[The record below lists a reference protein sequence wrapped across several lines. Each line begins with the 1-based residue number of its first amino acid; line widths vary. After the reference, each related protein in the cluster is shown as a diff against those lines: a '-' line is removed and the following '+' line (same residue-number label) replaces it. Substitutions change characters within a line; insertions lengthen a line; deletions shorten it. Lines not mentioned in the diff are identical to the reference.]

1 MEFKDYY
8 KTLGVS
14 KNATAEQIKKEY
26 RKLARKHHPDV
37 SKDPEAEKNFKEVGE
52 AYEVLKD
59 PEKRKLYDQYGSDW
73 ETGKQQEEYQKQYQ
87 KQYQGSGYNSGFDF
101 EGNFDNSREYS
112 DFFETLFGNAR
123 QKGSVHRQQ
132 FQQRGEDI
140 DASIKIPVMDAFHG
154 CTRRISFTIQSLG
167 NDGRV
172 TNKPKNLNVNI
183 PKGIKSGQ
191 KIRLAGQGSPGYNG
205 GENGDLYIKVEYE
218 KDPIYSVEG
227 ADIYL
232 NLPVA
237 PWEAALGNTI
247 TIPSPGGNIK
257 LKLPADSFQGKKLRL
272 KGKGIPAKPPGDL
285 YVIIN
290 IILPPADNEKA
301 KEVYEQMKDL
311 KFDPRINFGG

>member
-14 KNATAEQIKKEY
+14 KNATADEIKKGY

-37 SKDPEAEKNFKEVGE
+37 SKNPDAEKKFKDIGE

-73 ETGKQQEEYQKQYQ
+73 ETGKQREEYQKQYQ
-87 KQYQGSGYNSGFDF
+87 SGGYGSNFGF
-101 EGNFDNSREYS
+101 EGSFDNSREYS

-123 QKGSVHRQQ
+123 QKGGFHRQQ

-140 DASIKIPVMDAFHG
+140 DASIKIPIIDAFHG
-154 CTRRISFTIQSLG
+154 GTRRISFTVQSVA
-167 NDGRV
+167 NNGRV
-172 TNKPKNLNVNI
+172 TTKPKTLNVTI
-183 PKGIKSGQ
+183 PKGIRSGQ

-205 GENGDLYIKVEYE
+205 GENGDLFIKIEYE
-218 KDPIYSVEG
+218 KDPIYSVED
-227 ADIYL
+227 ADIYM

-237 PWEAALGNTI
+237 PWEAALGASI
-247 TIPSPGGNIK
+247 TIPSPSGNVK

-285 YVIIN
+285 YVIIS
-290 IILPPADNEKA
+290 IVLPPANNEKA
-301 KEVYEQMKDL
+301 KKVYEQMKDL
-311 KFDPRINFGG
+311 NFNPRTNFGG

>member
-1 MEFKDYY
+1 MKFKDYY

-14 KNATAEQIKKEY
+14 KDATAEQIKKEY
-26 RKLARKHHPDV
+26 RKMARKHHPDV
-37 SKDPEAEKNFKEVGE
+37 SKDPEAEKNFKEIGE

-73 ETGKQQEEYQKQYQ
+73 ETGKQREEYQKQYQ
-87 KQYQGSGYNSGFDF
+87 KQYQGSGYNSNSVF
-101 EGNFDNSREYS
+101 EGSFDSSREYS

-123 QKGSVHRQQ
+123 QKGSFHRQQ

-154 CTRRISFTIQSLG
+154 STRHISFTIQSIA

-172 TNKPKNLNVNI
+172 TRKPKNLNVNI
-183 PKGIKSGQ
+183 PKGIRSGQ

-227 ADIYL
+227 ADIYM

-237 PWEAALGNTI
+237 PWEAALGTTI
-247 TIPSPGGNIK
+247 TIPLPGGNTK

-272 KGKGIPAKPPGDL
+272 KGKGIPAKSPGDL
-285 YVIIN
+285 YVIVN
-290 IILPPADNEKA
+290 IMLPPATSEKA
-301 KEVYEQMKDL
+301 KKVYEQMKDL
-311 KFDPRINFGG
+311 DFNPRINFGG